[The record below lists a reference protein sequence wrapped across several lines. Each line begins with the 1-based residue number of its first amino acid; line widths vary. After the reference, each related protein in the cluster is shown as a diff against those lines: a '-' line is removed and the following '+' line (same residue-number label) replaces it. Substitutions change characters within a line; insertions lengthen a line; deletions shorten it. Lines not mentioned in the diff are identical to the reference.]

1 MTIGGIDDKGK
12 EKNKESSKEMSNEKS
27 EESSKEKGNEK
38 TSQKIV
44 VELKKNPY
52 VTMAELQLLCSL
64 SESGVEKQIR
74 ILKKEK
80 CIRRKGGRRYGTWE
94 VLI

>member
-1 MTIGGIDDKGK
+1 MDDKGK
-12 EKNKESSKEMSNEKS
+12 EKSKESSKEKSNEKGK
-27 EESSKEKGNEK
+27 ESSKVKGNEK
-38 TSQKIV
+38 TSQRIV

-64 SESGVEKQIR
+64 SKSGVEKQIR

-80 CIRRKGGRRYGTWE
+80 HIQRKGGRRYGQWI
-94 VLI
+94 VLIDEE

>member
-12 EKNKESSKEMSNEKS
+12 EKNKENSKEMS
-27 EESSKEKGNEK
+27 NEK

-64 SESGVEKQIR
+64 SKSGVEKQIR